1 MGVFSECKS
10 APHVNL
16 VPSAPAEGIT
26 DSLLLELEV
35 IVSHHMWLLGIEP
48 GSSARAANALTTVP
62 SLQPPLIWLA
72 EFFV

>member
-35 IVSHHMWLLGIEP
+35 ICGCWELNLGP
-48 GSSARAANALTTVP
+48 
-62 SLQPPLIWLA
+62 LQEQPML
-72 EFFV
+72 